1 MTIPLLGANGGPP
14 SALIVPENAANPGG
28 LVGSLN
34 AGTIINTPGK
44 RLHGQSRPPIREQEV
59 IDQLNP
65 IINKESKTV
74 EDMQQE
80 SKKLYELVTIL
91 NNKIFI
97 LILL

>member
-1 MTIPLLGANGGPP
+1 MTIPILGVNGGA
-14 SALIVPENAANPGG
+14 SAILVPEGAPNPGG

-44 RLHGQSRPPIREQEV
+44 RLYGQARPPIREQDV

-65 IINKESKTV
+65 IINKETKSV

-80 SKKLYELVTIL
+80 SKKLYELVILYIKYSNTIL
-91 NNKIFI
+91 AF
-97 LILL
+97 